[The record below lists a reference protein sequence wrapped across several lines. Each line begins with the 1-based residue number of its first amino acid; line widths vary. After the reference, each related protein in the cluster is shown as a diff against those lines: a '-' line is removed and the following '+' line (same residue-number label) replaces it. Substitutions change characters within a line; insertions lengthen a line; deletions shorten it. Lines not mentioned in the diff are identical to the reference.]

1 MARKAMLID
10 ESRCTACRGCQVA
23 CKQWNDLEG
32 WGYSHATNSGSY
44 ENPPCLSPQT
54 WTRIKFSEYEGGDG
68 FRWLFLKEGC
78 MHCGDPA
85 CVRSCPTGALKHQPD
100 GRVTVQPDLCNGCGY
115 CTQFCPFHVP
125 KLEVSNLLTGRAK
138 VSKCNFC
145 QDRTDNN
152 MIPACVKT
160 CPAQALFWGDRDKM
174 VDAGKKRVQ
183 ALQANGF
190 KNASLYG
197 ENLVGGLGRLYVL
210 IEKPEAYGLP
220 VNPRYPYL
228 TTLWQDIVHPLG
240 KVAMGGSLLTVLA
253 AWFIIRR
260 NIKMEEVE

>member
-1 MARKAMLID
+1 MVRKAMLID

-32 WGYSHATNSGSY
+32 WEYSKTTNHGSY
-44 ENPPCLSPQT
+44 ENPPHLSPQT
-54 WTRIKFSEYEGGDG
+54 WTRIKFNEYEGGDG

-78 MHCGDPA
+78 MHCGNPA
-85 CVRSCPTGALKHQPD
+85 CVHSCPTGALKQQQD

-125 KLEVSNLLTGRAK
+125 RLEVSSLFTGRAK

-152 MIPACVKT
+152 LIPACVKT
-160 CPAQALFWGDRDKM
+160 CPAQALFWGDWDKM
-174 VDAGKKRVQ
+174 IGAGKKRVQ
-183 ALQANGF
+183 ALQAGGF
-190 KNASLYG
+190 KSASLYG

-220 VNPRYPYL
+220 AHPKYPYL
-228 TTLWQDIVHPLG
+228 TSLWQDIVHPLG
-240 KVAMGGSLLTVLA
+240 KVAMGGSILGVLA
-253 AWFIIRR
+253 AWVIIRR